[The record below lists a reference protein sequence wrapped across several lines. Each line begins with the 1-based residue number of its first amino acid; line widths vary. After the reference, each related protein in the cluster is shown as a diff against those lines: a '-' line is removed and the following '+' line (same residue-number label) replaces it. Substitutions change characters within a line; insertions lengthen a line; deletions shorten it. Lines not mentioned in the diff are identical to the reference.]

1 MPFFVLLRVDGRQD
15 LVVPRLAFETLGS
28 FRGDQ
33 AVSFLPAVNAEAT
46 GGDVEYGVA
55 EVDFALPDDRRAERD
70 GVASLIEVRHIKRVA
85 KFLHRSDD
93 IGILSDSFELLH
105 DFSFP
110 NAMKDIHSIEAVT
123 LSHRSAGGL
132 KKQRLGQKKSASVMD
147 ALSASDLDDE
157 PGFDHPEEDR
167 LAVAAHLTAMEREIA
182 VTVEGDPIILRVE
195 AVADI
200 AEPPR
205 RPVDAAFLPLLEAE
219 GFHLLVGD
227 TVSQANPRP
236 AGDVA
241 FLRRKT
247 AAFET
252 DLPELD
258 HVEQHDRPD
267 RADAFLAGELP
278 RVVDDAGEPVLP

>member
-1 MPFFVLLRVDGRQD
+1 
-15 LVVPRLAFETLGS
+15 
-28 FRGDQ
+28 
-33 AVSFLPAVNAEAT
+33 
-46 GGDVEYGVA
+46 
-55 EVDFALPDDRRAERD
+55 
-70 GVASLIEVRHIKRVA
+70 
-85 KFLHRSDD
+85 
-93 IGILSDSFELLH
+93 
-105 DFSFP
+105 
-110 NAMKDIHSIEAVT
+110 
-123 LSHRSAGGL
+123 
-132 KKQRLGQKKSASVMD
+132 
-147 ALSASDLDDE
+147 
-157 PGFDHPEEDR
+157 
-167 LAVAAHLTAMEREIA
+167 MEREIA

-258 HVEQHDRPD
+258 H
-267 RADAFLAGELP
+267 G
-278 RVVDDAGEPVLP
+278 